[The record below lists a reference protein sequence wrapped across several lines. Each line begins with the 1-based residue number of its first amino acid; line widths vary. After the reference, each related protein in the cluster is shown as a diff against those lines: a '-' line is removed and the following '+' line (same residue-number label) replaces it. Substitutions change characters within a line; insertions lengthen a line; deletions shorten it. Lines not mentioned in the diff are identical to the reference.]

1 VEWAVEEK
9 VSVGRACRV
18 IGIHRSKWYYRS
30 RKDDKPV
37 IEKLRAYA
45 EIYPTR
51 GFDDYYG
58 KLRNEGFAWNRKRV
72 LRVYRLLNLKHRR
85 RHKRR
90 LPARIKQ
97 PLQVPSQPNKSWSMD
112 FVSDALMNKRKIRVL
127 TIIDDC
133 SREVLAAHADFSLP
147 AQRVVDV
154 LELIALN
161 RPYPEQ
167 IRVDNGPEFLADK
180 FRQWCEN
187 KDIAIHYIQ
196 PGKPMQNGYVE
207 RLNRTYREDVLD
219 AYLFE
224 SLEQVRILSD
234 EWMDNYNRLHPHQ
247 ALAGMAPAVFAK
259 TIENKKV

>member
-1 VEWAVEEK
+1 
-9 VSVGRACRV
+9 
-18 IGIHRSKWYYRS
+18 
-30 RKDDKPV
+30 
-37 IEKLRAYA
+37 
-45 EIYPTR
+45 
-51 GFDDYYG
+51 
-58 KLRNEGFAWNRKRV
+58 
-72 LRVYRLLNLKHRR
+72 
-85 RHKRR
+85 
-90 LPARIKQ
+90 
-97 PLQVPSQPNKSWSMD
+97 
-112 FVSDALMNKRKIRVL
+112 
-127 TIIDDC
+127 
-133 SREVLAAHADFSLP
+133 
-147 AQRVVDV
+147 
-154 LELIALN
+154 N

-180 FRQWCEN
+180 FRQWCES
-187 KDIAIHYIQ
+187 KGIAIHYIQ